1 MNLEY
6 FKLKSGRYKMKVIN
20 GKIKEYLLDGNL
32 LFEGEYLIF
41 FPFPFLSPFIYS
53 PINFNLS
60 SLLYS
65 SSFPFFFHLNIHL

>member
-32 LFEGEYLIF
+32 LFEGEYLT
-41 FPFPFLSPFIYS
+41 FLH
-53 PINFNLS
+53 LK
-60 SLLYS
+60 LLQYQKILTIK
-65 SSFPFFFHLNIHL
+65 F

>member
-32 LFEGEYLIF
+32 LFGGEYLI
-41 FPFPFLSPFIYS
+41 L
-53 PINFNLS
+53 
-60 SLLYS
+60 
-65 SSFPFFFHLNIHL
+65 